1 ALFRSQR
8 RGAVQGA
15 VRPALIV
22 VHLVV
27 AQDPPQMALIPD
39 KGSVQQL
46 AAASPDP
53 AFGDRVQTRRPDV
66 TEHGPDPGPAR
77 IASNAA
83 VKSEPRSRIMNL
95 TRSACPPRSMIRL
108 RACWAVH
115 SPVGCRVTPRMRMR
129 RVACSITASTQ
140 AW

>member
-22 VHLVV
+22 VDLVV

-53 AFGDRVQTRRPDV
+53 AFGDRVHARRPDV
-66 TEHGPDPGPAR
+66 TEHGPDPGP
-77 IASNAA
+77 
-83 VKSEPRSRIMNL
+83 RSRIMNL
-95 TRSACPPRSMIRL
+95 TRSVWSPRSMIRL
-108 RACWAVH
+108 RACWVVH
-115 SPVGCRVTPRMRMR
+115 APVGCRVTPRMRMR
-129 RVACSITASTQ
+129 RVACSITAR
-140 AW
+140 